1 MENVI
6 KSGDS
11 QVRDQSNSKKKS
23 VIKLLLF
30 VIVLAAI
37 VTTVKLTG
45 LDEYLDKE
53 RLQSWIN
60 SFGAL
65 GPIIF
70 ILIYSIA
77 PSLFLPGLPITVAAG
92 LVFGPFYGTLY
103 TIIGATI
110 GASLAFLVA
119 RYFARTQIENLVSGK
134 LKVIDEGVEKKG
146 WIFVAITRLIPL
158 FPFNFLNYAFGL
170 TRVKFS
176 HFVIASFIFMLPGTA
191 AYVVFSSSILDVL
204 NGQIS
209 PELVVGLVLIVVVS
223 VIPLIY
229 KKYKGKKDAE

>member
-11 QVRDQSNSKKKS
+11 QVKDQSNSKKKS
-23 VIKLLLF
+23 IIKLLLF

-37 VTTVKLTG
+37 ITAVKLTG

-60 SFGAL
+60 SFGAW
-65 GPIIF
+65 GPIVF

-119 RYFARTQIENLVSGK
+119 RYFARAQIENLVS
-134 LKVIDEGVEKKG
+134 EPVEK
-146 WIFVAITRLIPL
+146 
-158 FPFNFLNYAFGL
+158 
-170 TRVKFS
+170 
-176 HFVIASFIFMLPGTA
+176 AS
-191 AYVVFSSSILDVL
+191 
-204 NGQIS
+204 
-209 PELVVGLVLIVVVS
+209 
-223 VIPLIY
+223 
-229 KKYKGKKDAE
+229 